1 MRSAGHSRA
10 VTLTPVSGIGAIRPG
25 ADLAAMI
32 AVGLERA
39 RLAVARGDVLVVC
52 QKAVSKA
59 EGRVVSLAA
68 VRPSDLARRIAERHR
83 KDPRFIEVVLRET
96 RRIVRM
102 NDHVLVCETHHGFVC
117 ANAGVDS
124 SNPLRRGTVTLLP
137 VDPDRSA
144 VALRAAL
151 GRRLGVEPA
160 VIVTDTFG
168 RPFRE
173 GQVDVAIGVAGMRAW
188 RSLAGGTDWTG
199 RALHASAPADA
210 DIVAAA
216 AGLVVRKDAGEPV
229 VHVRGFP
236 YSRGVGSARQLVR
249 AEAMDLFR

>member
-1 MRSAGHSRA
+1 MKSARGARP
-10 VTLTPVSGIGAIRPG
+10 VTITPVAGMGRIRPG
-25 ADLAAMI
+25 ADLAALI
-32 AVGLERA
+32 AAGLA
-39 RLAVARGDVLVVC
+39 RSEIAVARGDVLVVC

-59 EGRVVSLAA
+59 EGRVVALSS

-144 VALRAAL
+144 AGLRVAL
-151 GRRLGVEPA
+151 GHRLGVKPA

-188 RSLAGGTDWTG
+188 RSLSGGADWTG

-216 AGLVVRKDAGEPV
+216 AGLVVRKDGGEPV
-229 VHVRGFP
+229 VHVAGFR
-236 YSRGVGSARQLVR
+236 YTLGEGKARDLVR

>member
-1 MRSAGHSRA
+1 MIRARRSRA
-10 VTLTPVSGIGAIRPG
+10 VTLTAVTGIGPIRPG
-25 ADLAAMI
+25 SDLAGMI
-32 AVGLERA
+32 ARALEQSGVV
-39 RLAVARGDVLVVC
+39 VARGDVLVVC

-59 EGRVVSLAA
+59 EGRVIALAG

-83 KDPRFIEVVLRET
+83 KDPRFIEVVLGET
-96 RRIVRM
+96 QRIVRM
-102 NDHVLVCETHHGFVC
+102 NDHVLVCETRHGLVC

-144 VALRAAL
+144 AELRDAL
-151 GRRLGVEPA
+151 GIRLGVKPA

-188 RSLAGGTDWTG
+188 RSLAGGKDWTG
-199 RALHASAPADA
+199 RGLHASAPADA
-210 DIVAAA
+210 DMIAAA
-216 AGLVVRKDAGEPV
+216 AGLVVRKDGGEPV
-229 VHVRGFP
+229 VHVSGFP
-236 YSRGVGSARQLVR
+236 YEPGAGRARELVR
-249 AEAMDLFR
+249 AASTDLFR

>member
-1 MRSAGHSRA
+1 MRSASGSRP
-10 VTLTPVSGIGAIRPG
+10 VTLTAVAGIGAIRPG

-32 AVGLERA
+32 ATGLGRA
-39 RLAVARGDVLVVC
+39 GLSVARGDVLVVC

-59 EGRVVSLAA
+59 EGRVVALAD
-68 VRPSDLARRIAERHR
+68 VRPSDLARRIGERHG

-144 VALRAAL
+144 AELRAGL

-160 VIVTDTFG
+160 IIVTDTFG

-188 RSLAGGTDWTG
+188 RSLSGGEDWTG
-199 RALHASAPADA
+199 RPLHASAPADA
-210 DIVAAA
+210 DMLAAA

-229 VHVRGFP
+229 VHVAGFRYARGP
-236 YSRGVGSARQLVR
+236 GRARDFVR
-249 AEAMDLFR
+249 AASMDLFR